1 LKTHAAHVNDSAR
14 TMPTLV
20 SHATFVPSFLMQH
33 LCQVFS
39 CNICAKFSHATFVP
53 SFLMQHLYQ
62 VGQKQMGGEGLV
74 LLMIIIVGTQT
85 QKLTKV
91 NKSKH

>member
-1 LKTHAAHVNDSAR
+1 MQHVCQ
-14 TMPTLV
+14 V
-20 SHATFVPSFLMQH
+20 SHATFVPSGAE
-33 LCQVFS
+33 
-39 CNICAKFSHATFVP
+39 ID
-53 SFLMQHLYQ
+53 
-62 VGQKQMGGEGLV
+62 GREGLV

>member
-33 LCQVFS
+33 LCQV
-39 CNICAKFSHATFVP
+39 
-53 SFLMQHLYQ
+53 
-62 VGQKQMGGEGLV
+62 GQKQMGGEGLV